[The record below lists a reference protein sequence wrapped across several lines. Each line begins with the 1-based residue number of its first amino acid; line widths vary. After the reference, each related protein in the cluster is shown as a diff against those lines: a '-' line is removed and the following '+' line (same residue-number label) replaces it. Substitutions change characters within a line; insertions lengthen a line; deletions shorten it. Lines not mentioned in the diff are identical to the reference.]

1 MSNIVIHG
9 PEPVHVEG
17 RPGAR
22 YWVHRPA
29 TITGHTDVDD
39 ALSSYPLLVFVPHGR
54 DPRQTPLV
62 IALQG
67 LAAPWQWN
75 AFLVPTLLDMGIAC
89 ALFDT
94 PLAGERSLIRDESG
108 DVIRQVIPL
117 AERGVTLTTPM
128 VLTMADAVMADL
140 WLVKD
145 LLRDRHGLRDA
156 RLALFGVSL
165 GCLLTGYAFTREGL
179 GQRLLGAIG
188 HPDLRLFARSYAP
201 FLTPLLVSLPGRA
214 VGKLLSLFLGRF
226 PGAALAFLRVLNDL
240 CRGGEGCA
248 RANPMTYADRVDDSR
263 RVRFLV
269 GQEDH
274 LVRPQDAAVCAGRF
288 RDGACY
294 VVPGLGHGT
303 TATGPSFVEHVRT
316 FLGTQLGDWRW

>member
-1 MSNIVIHG
+1 MPNTLIHG
-9 PEPVHVEG
+9 PESVHVEG
-17 RPGAR
+17 RAGAR

-29 TITGHTDVDD
+29 TITGHPAVDD

-54 DPRQTPLV
+54 DPSQTPLV
-62 IALQG
+62 LALQG
-67 LAAPWQWN
+67 LA
-75 AFLVPTLLDMGIAC
+75 PTRLDRGIAC

-94 PLAGERSLIRDESG
+94 PLAGERGLIRDESG

-117 AERGVTLTTPM
+117 AQRGVALTTPM
-128 VLTMADAVMADL
+128 VLAMADAVMADL
-140 WLVKD
+140 SLVKD

-226 PGAALAFLRVLNDL
+226 PGTALAFLSVLNDL
-240 CRGGEGCA
+240 CRG
-248 RANPMTYADRVDDSR
+248 S
-263 RVRFLV
+263 
-269 GQEDH
+269 
-274 LVRPQDAAVCAGRF
+274 
-288 RDGACY
+288 
-294 VVPGLGHGT
+294 
-303 TATGPSFVEHVRT
+303 
-316 FLGTQLGDWRW
+316 